1 MIARLPLV
9 GWRVAIRPYPL
20 SLAAIVAVGVLLR
33 WYGLTTHALSYD
45 ESFSAVIV
53 GRSLPDLIRAA
64 AGDVHP
70 PLAYLI
76 LWAVA
81 RLAGAITP
89 LTLRIAP
96 AIVGSL
102 ALLQLRALAGRLQ
115 LAPAATIAALAVF
128 ALSPFEIHYSQ
139 DARMYAF
146 MQAAVLGAL
155 IAGYDRR
162 WPQLAAW
169 GVALVWLHNYGL
181 IYWAVIG
188 ALLIVRELG
197 LPVHQAARVGGVI
210 VAVPYADLTGLLAAL
225 AVPGIAWLPWAG
237 VLAGQMHNLAAGYW
251 IPPLSLGQFVYPLFP
266 LWWGVALPTRL
277 YNLAAI
283 VGYGA
288 LIFAVLKA
296 LRRPAA
302 PRALVWLIIGPALL
316 AGAVSLAWHPIY
328 LYRGLIGVLPALA
341 LLVGWAV
348 TEGTGRL
355 ERTWAALV
363 IGPLLIAGLVNRPAA
378 LAQTSGENNRAIEA
392 VLAGWRPGDI
402 VLHGNVG
409 TWTGFEASGLATIEN
424 YLMTVQPGS
433 VGVLTPQ
440 TRAALGIC
448 EGDLS
453 GGQLLTNCG
462 ARPWGRAWLVWGA
475 SQTISGAEDAAIAR
489 LLAAYPHEKVLDI
502 RDVYHGVQPVEGGI
516 WILHNGP

>member
-9 GWRVAIRPYPL
+9 GWRVSIRPYPAA
-20 SLAAIVAVGVLLR
+20 LAAIVAVGVLLR

-53 GRSLPDLIRAA
+53 GRSLSDLIRAA

-70 PLAYLI
+70 PLSYLI
-76 LWAVA
+76 LWAAV
-81 RLAGAITP
+81 RLAGAINP
-89 LTLRIAP
+89 LTLRIVP
-96 AIVGSL
+96 ALVGSA
-102 ALLQLRALAGRLQ
+102 ALLQVLALAGRLK
-115 LAPAATIAALAVF
+115 LSPAATLAGLAVF

-139 DARMYAF
+139 DARMYALL
-146 MQAAVLGAL
+146 QCAILGAL
-155 IAGYDRR
+155 VAGYDRR
-162 WPQLAAW
+162 WRQLVAW

-188 ALLIVRELG
+188 ALLLVRELG
-197 LPVHQAARVGGVI
+197 QPVYIERRVGDWGVF
-210 VAVPYADLTGLLAAL
+210 AMPYADLRGL
-225 AVPGIAWLPWAG
+225 AVAMAVPLVAWLPWAG
-237 VLAGQMHNLAAGYW
+237 VLAGQMHSLAAGYW

-266 LWWGVALPTRL
+266 LLWGVALPTRL

-288 LIFAVLKA
+288 LLFGVLKA
-296 LRRPAA
+296 ARLRRQLG
-302 PRALVWLIIGPALL
+302 LVWLIVGPAAL
-316 AGAVSLAWHPIY
+316 AAAMSLVWHPIY
-328 LYRGLIGVLPALA
+328 LYRGLIGVLPPLA
-341 LLVGWAV
+341 LLIGWAV

-355 ERTWAALV
+355 ERVWAALV
-363 IGPLLIAGLVNRPAA
+363 IGPLLIAGLINRPAA
-378 LAQTSGENNRAIEA
+378 LAQTTGENDRAIQT

-402 VLHGNVG
+402 VYHGNVG
-409 TWTGFEASGLATIEN
+409 TWTGFEASGPASLEN

-440 TRAALGIC
+440 TRRALGIC
-448 EGDLS
+448 EGDLTPA
-453 GGQLLTNCG
+453 GLVTTCG
-462 ARPWGRAWLVWGA
+462 PRPWGRVWLVWGA

-489 LLAAYPHEKVLDI
+489 LLAAYPHEKTLDI

-516 WILHNGP
+516 WLLTLP